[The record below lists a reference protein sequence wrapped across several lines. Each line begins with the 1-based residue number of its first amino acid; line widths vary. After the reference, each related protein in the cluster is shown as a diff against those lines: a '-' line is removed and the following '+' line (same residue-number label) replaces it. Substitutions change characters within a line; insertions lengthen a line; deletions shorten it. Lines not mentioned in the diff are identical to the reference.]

1 MRKLYKASL
10 SVFLRSKNL
19 SLPYFVVLASI
30 VAYFGFCLNN
40 YLQYRDIFSVDI
52 FSSATLWVRPCIFVI
67 AFFIYCGYELA
78 VGMYDNNMVECLKT
92 YQQGL
97 LKAYT
102 AIILCLLTI
111 TGLPSIMF
119 FASIL
124 FMYYYFDVQYY
135 LPFLIHLMK
144 LSVLYFG
151 LSFVIGITL
160 GTAMAAKLKTKRL
173 AVYSLT
179 VIFMLLN
186 TTFTDVPFRVPYLVF
201 NSYLT
206 ERMLY
211 YFKDFLT
218 VVPYQL
224 GSHFMIYPIYGFPM
238 EPIRWILAGFWVL
251 FPLTLILTECFNGK
265 TKKAL
270 IATGCLIV
278 LLGVGLFSVRGST
291 LIMDMRVDSCP
302 YADPI
307 YYMDRPS
314 EDYSGYEAG
323 FMIEEY
329 EMDLTI
335 SNELHA
341 EVEITIDNPDLD
353 NYDFTLYHGY
363 ILTSV
368 CTENG
373 EIPFTREGDYISIG
387 SLKGADRLIFK
398 YYGKS
403 PKYYANRQ
411 AIALPGYFAYYPKA
425 GRANIW
431 DLNRYGYVINTSPN
445 ESKYSVNIRS
455 NLRVFCNLPGSSNSF
470 HGRSNGLSLFA
481 GMYDEVAEDIYAE
494 PMRKDL
500 PKREYI
506 REAEETLIDLFNRL
520 ERKKP
525 VVLTGKKFF
534 QVPAS
539 FALNSNT
546 EDVVIMSDHIT
557 ATCCING
564 SQFAEMVMRSI
575 LKPKSDSC
583 FGFMMD
589 YLKYLFDRQDENDPL
604 FQSAVDLNLLLEEI
618 EEWQFLAEKYP
629 DMNREKY
636 RQMNEQDKEAFTT
649 DQNRMRDLER
659 IVNEKAAKYLFYES
673 PRKEENMRIFFDYL
687 TSENKEHH
695 FQLVEGIVREEL
707 AYDRSEKS
715 KQEL

>member
-19 SLPYFVVLASI
+19 SLPYFVLLASI
-30 VAYFGFCLNN
+30 VAYFGFCLIN

-52 FSSATLWVRPCIFVI
+52 FSNATLWVRPCIFVI

-78 VGMYDNNMVECLKT
+78 VGMYDNNMAEYLKT

-97 LKAYT
+97 LKAYA

-111 TGLPSIMF
+111 VAIPSIMF
-119 FASIL
+119 FSFIL

-135 LPFLIHLMK
+135 LPFLLHLMK
-144 LSVLYFG
+144 LSILYFG
-151 LSFVIGITL
+151 LSFLIGIML

-186 TTFTDVPFRVPYLVF
+186 TTFTDVPFRMPYLLF

-211 YFKDFLT
+211 YFKHFLT
-218 VVPYQL
+218 VVPQQL
-224 GSHFMIYPIYGFPM
+224 GSHSAIYPLYGFPM

-251 FPLTLILTECFNGK
+251 FPLTLILTECFNRK

-291 LIMDMRVDSCP
+291 LLMDMRVDSFAF
-302 YADPI
+302 ADPI
-307 YYMDRPS
+307 YYMDRPR
-314 EDYSGYEAG
+314 EDYSKYEAG

-341 EVEITIDNPDLD
+341 EVEVTIDDHDLD
-353 NYDFTLYHGY
+353 SYDFTLYHGY

-368 CTENG
+368 RTEDG
-373 EIPFTREGDYISIG
+373 EIPFTREGDYIRVG
-387 SLKGADRLIFK
+387 RLNGADRLIFK

-425 GRANIW
+425 GRLKIW
-431 DLNRYGYVINTSPN
+431 DQDRYGYVINTSPN
-445 ESKYSVNIRS
+445 ESKYSVNVRS
-455 NLRVFCNLPGSSNSF
+455 NLKVFCNLPGSNNSF
-470 HGRSNGLSLFA
+470 RGKSNGVSLFA
-481 GMYDEVAEDIYAE
+481 GMYDEVAENIYAE
-494 PMRKDL
+494 PMRRNL

-506 REAEETLIDLFNRL
+506 REAEEILTDLFSRL

-525 VVLTGKKFF
+525 VVLTDKQFF
-534 QVPAS
+534 QVPGS

-546 EDVVIMSDHIT
+546 EDVVVMSDHIT
-557 ATCCING
+557 ATCCNNG
-564 SQFAEMVMRSI
+564 PQLAEITMRSI
-575 LKPKSDSC
+575 LKPKSVHCLS
-583 FGFMMD
+583 FMTD
-589 YLKYLFDRQDENDPL
+589 YVKYLFSRQDETEPL
-604 FQSAVDLNLLLEEI
+604 FQSAVDLNLLLKEI
-618 EEWQFLAEKYP
+618 DELRFLAEKYS

-636 RQMNEQDKEAFTT
+636 LNMNAQERKALYTHE
-649 DQNRMRDLER
+649 RRKSDLDT

-673 PRKEENMRIFFDYL
+673 PRKEENLRIFFDYF
-687 TSENKEHH
+687 TSESQGDYLE
-695 FQLVEGIVREEL
+695 LVENIIREEL
-707 AYDRSEKS
+707 EDDRG
-715 KQEL
+715 